1 MAELNEIFR
10 PPVGSGSME
19 LLLASEHANE
29 KFSIFLQTLPAGE
42 GTNTHL
48 HDNYDEA
55 SYVIEGDLTV
65 SLDGKILKFSAG
77 DSFFVPLGV
86 PHAIANFGTSTARF
100 LVITTPG
107 GLESFFRE
115 IETQDASGTGDGMSV
130 REIAQKHG
138 MKVVGPALDSSV
150 QAQAS

>member
-1 MAELNEIFR
+1 MTKLNEIFR
-10 PPVGSGSME
+10 PPVGTGSME
-19 LLLASEHANE
+19 LLLASDSANQR
-29 KFSIFLQTLPAGE
+29 FSIFLQTLPEGE

-55 SYVIEGDLTV
+55 GYVIEGDLTV
-65 SLDGKILKFSAG
+65 SLDGQIHRFSKG

-86 PHAIANFGTSTARF
+86 PHAISNFGSATARF

-115 IETQDASGTGDGMSV
+115 IESQNASGAGDAASV
-130 REIAQKHG
+130 REIAEKHG
-138 MKVVGPALDSSV
+138 MRVMGPALDRSV
-150 QAQAS
+150 LPQAH

>member
-1 MAELNEIFR
+1 MPKSKEIFR
-10 PPVGSGSME
+10 PPVGTGSME
-19 LLLASEHANE
+19 LLLPSANADDR
-29 KFSIFLQTLPAGE
+29 FSIFLQTLPEGE

-55 SYVIEGDLTV
+55 GYVIEGDLTV
-65 SLDGKILKFSAG
+65 SLDGKLHRFSTG

-86 PHAIANFGTSTARF
+86 PHAISNFGNATARF

-107 GLESFFRE
+107 GLESFFRD
-115 IETQDASGTGDGMSV
+115 IEKQNASGTGDGMSV

-138 MKVVGPALDSSV
+138 MRVVGPALERSV
-150 QAQAS
+150 QG